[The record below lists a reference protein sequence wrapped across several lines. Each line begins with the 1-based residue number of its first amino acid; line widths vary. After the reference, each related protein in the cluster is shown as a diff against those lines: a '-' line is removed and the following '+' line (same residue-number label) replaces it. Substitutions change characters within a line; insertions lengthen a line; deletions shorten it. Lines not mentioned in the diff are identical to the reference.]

1 MPTIDKNSASAR
13 LLARVLE
20 GGDATLAA
28 LASSLGVT
36 SERLEDY
43 MALRARMPLPLQV
56 RLALVVEQDV
66 PRFAREARRLRAQ
79 ALAAAAMNSG
89 TTICHARPPEG
100 WR

>member
-13 LLARVLE
+13 LLGRLLE
-20 GGDATLAA
+20 GGDATIAG
-28 LASSLGVT
+28 LASALGVT
-36 SERLEDY
+36 PERLDGYLAQRE
-43 MALRARMPLPLQV
+43 RMPLPLQI
-56 RLALVVEQDV
+56 RFALVVEQDA
-66 PRFAREARRLRAQ
+66 PRFAREARRLRSQ